1 MSREFVAHSLSLSKW
16 VALDDVPVLQ
26 EPHQLEAEEDPD
38 ESWSTELKQN
48 QEGARPD
55 EPEVLRLPD
64 EDPEV
69 EPAHHGAPE
78 DVEADP
84 EDGVDDADADE

>member
-1 MSREFVAHSLSLSKW
+1 MPGTVAAARVEARRSSILANMVS
-16 VALDDVPVLQ
+16 ADDVPVLQ
-26 EPHQLEAEEDPD
+26 EPHQLQAEEGPD
-38 ESWSTELKQN
+38 EGWLTDLEQD

-69 EPAHHGAPE
+69 EPAQR
-78 DVEADP
+78 
-84 EDGVDDADADE
+84 